1 MSDKINKAYEVAL
14 ACAAQD
20 GLSPPELMSMVDSI
34 QSVPLLAPI
43 LQTMFEA
50 TGVEGDEID
59 PIEAIGALSQLMEII
74 DNLELTTIDDAY
86 MEDAV
91 SVMGEGVAINNL
103 CAAMCILFCA
113 SDGQISSASSLFIKQ
128 RQYLAILLHDTLHY
142 YVVFYA
148 QQLCHKI
155 FYRLF

>member
-14 ACAAQD
+14 TCAAQD

-50 TGVEGDEID
+50 TGVEGDEIN

-74 DNLELTTIDDAY
+74 DNLELATIDDAY
-86 MEDAV
+86 MEDAT
-91 SVMGEGVAINNL
+91 SVMGESAAINNL
-103 CAAMCILFCA
+103 CAAMCLLFSA
-113 SDGQISSASSLFIKQ
+113 SDGEISKMEGEGIQKVLEHLTNIDPDIFQPLVSQIAEGINLGEE
-128 RQYLAILLHDTLHY
+128 
-142 YVVFYA
+142 
-148 QQLCHKI
+148 
-155 FYRLF
+155 

>member
-50 TGVEGDEID
+50 TGVEGDEIN

-74 DNLELTTIDDAY
+74 DNLELATIDDAY
-86 MEDAV
+86 MEDAT
-91 SVMGEGVAINNL
+91 SVMGESAAINNL
-103 CAAMCILFCA
+103 CAAMCLLFSA
-113 SDGQISSASSLFIKQ
+113 SDGEISKMEGEGIQKVLEHLTNIDPDIFQPLVSQIAEGINLGEE
-128 RQYLAILLHDTLHY
+128 
-142 YVVFYA
+142 
-148 QQLCHKI
+148 
-155 FYRLF
+155 

>member
-59 PIEAIGALSQLMEII
+59 PIEAIGALSQLMEIM

-86 MEDAV
+86 MEDAT
-91 SVMGEGVAINNL
+91 SVMGESAQLIIMR
-103 CAAMCILFCA
+103 AMCLLFSA
-113 SDGQISSASSLFIKQ
+113 SDGEISMMEEQEYKKFLS
-128 RQYLAILLHDTLHY
+128 T
-142 YVVFYA
+142 
-148 QQLCHKI
+148 
-155 FYRLF
+155 

>member
-14 ACAAQD
+14 TCAAQD

-74 DNLELTTIDDAY
+74 DNLELATIDDAY
-86 MEDAV
+86 MEDAT
-91 SVMGEGVAINNL
+91 SVMGESAAINNL
-103 CAAMCILFCA
+103 CAAMCILFSA
-113 SDGQISSASSLFIKQ
+113 SDGEISKMESEGIQKVLEHLTNIDPDIFQPLVSQIAEGIDLGEE
-128 RQYLAILLHDTLHY
+128 
-142 YVVFYA
+142 
-148 QQLCHKI
+148 
-155 FYRLF
+155 

>member
-74 DNLELTTIDDAY
+74 HDLELTTIDDAY
-86 MEDAV
+86 MEDAT
-91 SVMGEGVAINNL
+91 SVMGESAAINNL
-103 CAAMCILFCA
+103 CAAMCLLFSP
-113 SDGQISSASSLFIKQ
+113 SDGEISMMEGAGIQKVLEHLTNADPDIFQ
-128 RQYLAILLHDTLHY
+128 PLVT
-142 YVVFYA
+142 
-148 QQLCHKI
+148 KI
-155 FYRLF
+155 AEGIDLGEE

>member
-74 DNLELTTIDDAY
+74 HDLELTTIDDAY
-86 MEDAV
+86 MEDAT
-91 SVMGEGVAINNL
+91 SVMGESAAINNL
-103 CAAMCILFCA
+103 CAAMCLLFSA
-113 SDGQISSASSLFIKQ
+113 SDGEISMMEGAGIQKVLEHLTNADPDIFQ
-128 RQYLAILLHDTLHY
+128 PLVT
-142 YVVFYA
+142 
-148 QQLCHKI
+148 KI
-155 FYRLF
+155 AEGIDLGEE

>member
-50 TGVEGDEID
+50 IGVEGDEID

-74 DNLELTTIDDAY
+74 HDLELTTIDDAY
-86 MEDAV
+86 MEDAT
-91 SVMGEGVAINNL
+91 SVMGESAAINNL
-103 CAAMCILFCA
+103 CAAMCLLFSA
-113 SDGQISSASSLFIKQ
+113 SDGEISMMEGAGIQKVLEHLTNADPDIFQ
-128 RQYLAILLHDTLHY
+128 PLVT
-142 YVVFYA
+142 
-148 QQLCHKI
+148 KI
-155 FYRLF
+155 AEGIDLGEE

>member
-34 QSVPLLAPI
+34 KSVPLLAPV

-50 TGVEGDEID
+50 TGVEGDEIN
-59 PIEAIGALSQLMEII
+59 PIEAIEALSQLMEII

-86 MEDAV
+86 MEDAT
-91 SVMGEGVAINNL
+91 SVMGESAAINNL
-103 CAAMCILFCA
+103 CAAMCLLFSA
-113 SDGQISSASSLFIKQ
+113 SDGEISKMEGAGIQKVLEHLTNADPDIFQPLVTKI
-128 RQYLAILLHDTLHY
+128 
-142 YVVFYA
+142 A
-148 QQLCHKI
+148 QGIDLG
-155 FYRLF
+155 

>member
-34 QSVPLLAPI
+34 QSVPLLANV

-74 DNLELTTIDDAY
+74 DGLELTTIDDAY
-86 MEDAV
+86 MEDAT
-91 SVMGEGVAINNL
+91 SVMGESAAINNL
-103 CAAMCILFCA
+103 CAAMCLLFSA
-113 SDGQISSASSLFIKQ
+113 SDGEISMMEGEGIKKV
-128 RQYLAILLHDTLHY
+128 LAHLTNIDPDIFQPLVT
-142 YVVFYA
+142 
-148 QQLCHKI
+148 KI
-155 FYRLF
+155 AEGIDLGEE

>member
-34 QSVPLLAPI
+34 QSVPLLANV

-74 DNLELTTIDDAY
+74 DGLELTTIDDAY
-86 MEDAV
+86 MEDAT
-91 SVMGEGVAINNL
+91 SVMGESAAINNL
-103 CAAMCILFCA
+103 CAAMCLLFSA
-113 SDGQISSASSLFIKQ
+113 SDGEISMMEGEGIKKVLAHLTNIDPDIFQPLVSQIAEGIDLGQ
-128 RQYLAILLHDTLHY
+128 E
-142 YVVFYA
+142 
-148 QQLCHKI
+148 
-155 FYRLF
+155 